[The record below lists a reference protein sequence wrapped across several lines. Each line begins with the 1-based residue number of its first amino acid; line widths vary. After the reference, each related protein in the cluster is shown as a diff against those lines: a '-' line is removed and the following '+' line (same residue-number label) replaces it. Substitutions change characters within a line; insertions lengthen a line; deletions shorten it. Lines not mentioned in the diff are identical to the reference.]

1 MFLNIAEEFI
11 MRNYFCRHVYFQ
23 RRILTIVA
31 SLALLFFTRLPVALV
46 EDAHDHSFLTTYEG
60 SKTCR
65 TCHESAVD
73 ELTHAVHYRLL
84 GQVQGVYDMFTN
96 KAVTGEHGKGNRY

>member
-1 MFLNIAEEFI
+1 MK
-11 MRNYFCRHVYFQ
+11 Y
-23 RRILTIVA
+23 RILSIIFSV
-31 SLALLFFTRLPVALV
+31 LLLCLSRLPNALA
-46 EDAHDHSFLTTYEG
+46 DTDHSFLTSYEG

-73 ELTHAVHYRLL
+73 ELTHALHYRML

-96 KAVTGEHGKGNRY
+96 KPVTGEKGKGNRY

>member
-1 MFLNIAEEFI
+1 MKTSTLLSTY
-11 MRNYFCRHVYFQ
+11 RQ
-23 RRILTIVA
+23 RRMLTIAA
-31 SLALLFFTRLPVALV
+31 SLALLFFTRFPVALADV
-46 EDAHDHSFLTTYEG
+46 DHSFITTYEG

-65 TCHESAVD
+65 TCHEAAVD
-73 ELTHAVHYRLL
+73 DLTHAVHYRLL